1 MKKVIIVII
10 LLLTSLIMLTVG
22 MLGSF
27 SSDIKILILLVF
39 YIVNM
44 IVTLI
49 IRDIYNKN
57 KE

>member
-49 IRDIYNKN
+49 ISPLA
-57 KE
+57 